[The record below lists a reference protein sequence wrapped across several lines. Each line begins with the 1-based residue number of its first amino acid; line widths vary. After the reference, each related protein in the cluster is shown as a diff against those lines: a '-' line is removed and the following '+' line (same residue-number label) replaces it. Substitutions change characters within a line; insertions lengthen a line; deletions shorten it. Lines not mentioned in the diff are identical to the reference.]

1 MGWLLHQARVA
12 PTPTGLVSSH
22 LAQTHETWDCIKM
35 VSKLPSLV
43 FIDYQCPFLDDGSF
57 SFIPLRKPRLIV
69 CIAAQTVYLLY
80 ASDNNQNFKISRLDS
95 GYLNVVS
102 QVSVLSGKFIPFVVL
117 EVAYLLM

>member
-1 MGWLLHQARVA
+1 MTV
-12 PTPTGLVSSH
+12 VSH
-22 LAQTHETWDCIKM
+22 LFYWEPQ
-35 VSKLPSLV
+35 
-43 FIDYQCPFLDDGSF
+43 
-57 SFIPLRKPRLIV
+57 LIV